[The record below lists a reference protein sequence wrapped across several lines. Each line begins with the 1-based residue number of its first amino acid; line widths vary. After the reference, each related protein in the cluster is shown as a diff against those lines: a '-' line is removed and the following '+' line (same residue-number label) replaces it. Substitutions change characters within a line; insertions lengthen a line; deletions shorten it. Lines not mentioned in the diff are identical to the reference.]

1 MITCK
6 ECNRRNPNNAAVC
19 VKCAAPLKPG
29 KTKSAVR
36 KKSPALSKK
45 EETGTQLMI
54 TDIKIPF
61 TSLVAFIIK
70 CLLASLTAIVII
82 CLMLALMLLTATGM
96 GSFFKI
102 VLKI

>member
-1 MITCK
+1 
-6 ECNRRNPNNAAVC
+6 
-19 VKCAAPLKPG
+19 
-29 KTKSAVR
+29 
-36 KKSPALSKK
+36 
-45 EETGTQLMI
+45 MI